1 MRPLTR
7 AFDLEKAI
15 IFTVKLVSLCKQR
28 YPFLEYHKEI
38 VPGDVQWAHEPN
50 AGTATS
56 RVAAGRGVDSERPD
70 RLQVQRS
77 LKDLRGVSGVE
88 AEA

>member
-1 MRPLTR
+1 M
-7 AFDLEKAI
+7 
-15 IFTVKLVSLCKQR
+15 KLVSLCEQR

-38 VPGDVQWAHEPN
+38 VPGDVQWAHNPN

-56 RVAAGRGVDSERPD
+56 RVATYWGVDSERPD

-77 LKDLRGVSGVE
+77 LQELRGVRGVE